1 MTLFICDWTKH
12 SMSQL
17 GRSLTRFTI
26 WGKEHAQFISLM
38 GLTAGSVFYVGGA
51 FFVLR
56 SDLQSE
62 RELRQQDAAHYK
74 EMLHK
79 EKELRRLAVER
90 SKLKSGGSH

>member
-1 MTLFICDWTKH
+1 
-12 SMSQL
+12 MSQL
-17 GRSLTRFTI
+17 GRSITRFTI